1 MPETDQPAENRADD
15 HSGDQA
21 PGDVSGA
28 VGRLTDADLGAGERA
43 RLLGTVAASAGGG
56 QRSGIRR
63 FVMGPRAA
71 AHWAQETLLDIAP
84 RLPIRD
90 LDTLRRHHGGK
101 SGDELADALIKSASR
116 AAAAIGAA
124 GGGVASVEW
133 AAPPTLLTAPVLI
146 AAETVG
152 VVAVELKLIAELHEV
167 YGSPVRGSAT
177 EKGAA
182 LLGAW
187 AHRRGVSLSLLN
199 PGGGLTTILG
209 AGMRKELQKRLIKRM
224 GRNLTSIGPLLTGA
238 AVAAELNRR
247 ATRGLGEA
255 IRDDLRKA
263 PRQLR

>member
-1 MPETDQPAENRADD
+1 MPETDQPADNGP
-15 HSGDQA
+15 GDQPA
-21 PGDVSGA
+21 DVGGA
-28 VGRLTDADLGAGERA
+28 VTRLTDADLGAGERA

-56 QRSGIRR
+56 RRRGLRR

-71 AHWAQETLLDIAP
+71 VHWALETLLDIAP

-90 LDTLRRHHGGK
+90 LDALRRHHGGK
-101 SGDELADALIKSASR
+101 SGDELAEALIKSASR

-133 AAPPTLLTAPVLI
+133 AAPPTLLTAPVLV
-146 AAETVG
+146 AAETVA
-152 VVAVELKLIAELHEV
+152 VVAVEIKLIAELHEV
-167 YGSPVRGSAT
+167 YGAPVRGSAT
-177 EKGAA
+177 EKGTA

-209 AGMRKELQKRLIKRM
+209 AGMRKELQSRLIKRM